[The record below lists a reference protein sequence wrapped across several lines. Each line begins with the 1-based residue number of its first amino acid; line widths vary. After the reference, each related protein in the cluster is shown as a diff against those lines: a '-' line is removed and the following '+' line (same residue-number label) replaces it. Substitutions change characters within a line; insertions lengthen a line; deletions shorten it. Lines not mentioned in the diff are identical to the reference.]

1 MTMTAKQ
8 KRRAKN
14 VDNVAR
20 WFRSPVDRI
29 SMAMINIFLI
39 LFTAAVLIPLLFVI
53 ASSFSSATA
62 VRAGKVL
69 LWPVNFT
76 LDGYKAI
83 LSTSTIYMGF
93 FNSLYYM
100 IVGTV
105 FSVAMTMLLAY
116 PLTRP
121 DFKARRL
128 LMTLLVITMFFSGG
142 MIPTYINIRNLGLLD
157 TRWSLIIPGAISAYN
172 VILARTY
179 IMSTIPK
186 ELYESASLDG
196 CGSFRY
202 FISIVIPLSG
212 TIIAV
217 IALMSAVGIW
227 NSYFNAMM
235 YITNPDYYPLQLVLR
250 NILILD
256 QTVSPADMNKQQ
268 ELEMF
273 SYLLK
278 YSTIVVGS
286 IPMMVVYPFVQKH
299 FVKGVMI
306 GAIKG

>member
-1 MTMTAKQ
+1 MAAIANKKAK
-8 KRRAKN
+8 RH
-14 VDNVAR
+14 VDNIDR
-20 WFRSPVDRI
+20 WFRSPADHVTMFI
-29 SMAMINIFLI
+29 VKLFLA
-39 LFTAAVLIPLLFVI
+39 LFTALVLIPLFFVV

-62 VRAGKVL
+62 VRAGRVI

-83 LSTSTIYMGF
+83 LSTNSIFVGF

-100 IVGTV
+100 ILGTA
-105 FSVAMTMLLAY
+105 FSVTMTMLMAY
-116 PLTRP
+116 PLTRS
-121 DFKARRL
+121 DFQARNVV
-128 LMTLLVITMFFSGG
+128 MTLVVITMFFSGG
-142 MIPTYINIRNLGLLD
+142 MIPTYLNIRNLGMLD

-172 VILARTY
+172 VILCRTY
-179 IMSTIPK
+179 IMTTIPK

-202 FISIVIPLSG
+202 FLSIVVPLSG

-227 NSYFNAMM
+227 NNYFNAMM

-256 QTVSPADMNKQQ
+256 QTISPADMNKQQ
-268 ELEMF
+268 EAEMF
-273 SYLLK
+273 SYLVK